1 MKPAQ
6 FEYFAPETVAEATS
20 ILARYD
26 GEAKVL
32 AGGQSLVPLLNMRL
46 ARPQAL
52 VDLNRVPGLDG
63 IREDGDRLVI
73 GAMTRQRDVERSEL
87 VRRTQPLLHE
97 AVTLI
102 AHPQIR
108 NRGTIGGSLAHADP
122 ASELPAVALSL
133 GAEFTVAGPRGDR
146 TLPAQDFFVTFLTT
160 ALQPDE
166 ILTSISFPTSAA
178 NTGTSVHE
186 IARRHGDFALAGAA
200 ATVTLDGSRCS
211 DTRIALFGVGAT
223 AVRATGAE
231 DVLRGAEVSDA
242 ALDSAADAA
251 RDEIDDPLTDI
262 HASSEFRRHLART
275 MTRRS
280 LATAVERARPDG
292 RPSGR
297 NGDTH
302 G

>member
-52 VDLNRVPGLDG
+52 VDINRVLDLAE
-63 IREDGDRLVI
+63 IREDGDRLLI
-73 GAMTRQRDVERSEL
+73 GAMTRQRDVERSDL
-87 VRRTQPLLHE
+87 VRRAQPLLHE

-122 ASELPAVALSL
+122 ASELPAVALAL
-133 GAEFTVAGPRGDR
+133 GAEFTITGPNGDR

-166 ILTSISFPTSAA
+166 VLTSISFPMQAQ
-178 NTGTSVHE
+178 NTGSSVQE
-186 IARRHGDFALAGAA
+186 VARRHGDFALAGAA
-200 ATVTLDGSRCS
+200 VTVTLDGDRCS
-211 DTRIALFGVGAT
+211 DARIALFGVGAA
-223 AVRATGAE
+223 AVRTSGAE
-231 DVLRGAEVSDA
+231 EALRGAEASDA
-242 ALDSAADAA
+242 ALDAAADAV
-251 RDEIDDPLTDI
+251 RDQIDDPLTDI
-262 HASSEFRRHLART
+262 HASSDFRRHLART
-275 MTRRS
+275 MTRRA
-280 LATAVERARPDG
+280 LATAVERAR
-292 RPSGR
+292 
-297 NGDTH
+297 NGARYA
-302 G
+302 

>member
-6 FEYFAPETVAEATS
+6 FEYFAPETVAEAAS

-52 VDLNRVPGLDG
+52 VDLNRVGLAG
-63 IREDGDRLVI
+63 IREDGDRLIV
-73 GAMTRQRDVERSEL
+73 GAMTRQRDVERSDL

-122 ASELPAVALSL
+122 ASELPAVALAL
-133 GAEFTVAGPRGDR
+133 GAEFTITGPTGER

-160 ALQPDE
+160 ALQPDDV
-166 ILTSISFPTSAA
+166 LTEISFPKLPPG
-178 NTGTSVHE
+178 TGWSVQE
-186 IARRHGDFALAGAA
+186 VARRHGDFALAGAA
-200 ATVTLDGSRCS
+200 VTLTVDGGHCT
-211 DTRIALFGVGAT
+211 DARIALFGVGAT
-223 AVRATGAE
+223 AVRANGAE
-231 DVLRGAEVSDA
+231 EALRGTETTDT
-242 ALDSAADAA
+242 ALDAAADAI
-251 RDEIDDPLTDI
+251 RDQIDEPITDI

-275 MTRRS
+275 MTRRA
-280 LATAVERARPDG
+280 LATAVERAR
-292 RPSGR
+292 
-297 NGDTH
+297 NGASH
-302 G
+302 A

>member
-6 FEYFAPETVAEATS
+6 FEYFAAETVGEAAS

-52 VDLNRVPGLDG
+52 VDLNRVPDLAG
-63 IREDGDRLVI
+63 IREDGDRLVV
-73 GAMTRQRDVERSEL
+73 GAMPRQRDGERSQH

-122 ASELPAVALSL
+122 ASELPAVALAL
-133 GAEFTVAGPRGDR
+133 GAEFTVTGPTGER

-160 ALQPDE
+160 ALEPDE
-166 ILTSISFPTSAA
+166 VLTSISFTKQAQD
-178 NTGTSVHE
+178 TGWSVE
-186 IARRHGDFALAGAA
+186 EVARRHGDFALAGAA
-200 ATVTLDGSRCS
+200 VTMTLDGDRCK
-211 DTRIALFGVGAT
+211 DARIALFGVGAT

-231 DVLRGAEVSDA
+231 EALRGAEASEA
-242 ALDSAADAA
+242 ALDAAADAV
-251 RDEIDDPLTDI
+251 RDEIDEPLRDI

-275 MTRRS
+275 MTRRA
-280 LATAVERARPDG
+280 LAKAVKRAR
-292 RPSGR
+292 
-297 NGDTH
+297 NGAPH
-302 G
+302 A